1 MASYKIYQ
9 SGNNLEIY
17 EFEHMQDD
25 TGVDAL
31 KEYNALKEEYAYLQI
46 AFKSYVATIDRLQK
60 KAIEYYEQTGVIYSD
75 VIAKVRR
82 DNYDMLKRYS
92 ELARYFADR
101 EEKKE
106 LSVSEKDALKVKR
119 RYQTLRDNA
128 NNLKRMI
135 RAYFSYKAFMVTL
148 TYSDKY
154 ACTAEQI
161 DKSDRRV
168 RAMWEK
174 LRKVYPD
181 VQFAGVRELQKKRG
195 VIHYHYIVESSIF
208 YDSYKESGAAINKRK
223 NDAHKMFE
231 NQFEKDYWKFG
242 FVDVR
247 NVVGID
253 DTGAYLAKYMTKAKI
268 KEMEWLENRRL
279 ILRSENIKKIE
290 PVADSTLVGMVAENI
305 EDIKIIAQTNIIDN
319 RERKSVFCNGYES
332 QYTGQVYYMEIHLD
346 RLTEKEKNALH
357 ELLDR
362 LE

>member
-1 MASYKIYQ
+1 MASYKVYQ

-17 EFEHMQDD
+17 EFEHMQTED
-25 TGVDAL
+25 GVEAL
-31 KEYNALKEEYAYLQI
+31 KEYNQLKDEYEYLKI
-46 AFKSYVATIDRLQK
+46 AFKNYVATIDRLQK
-60 KAIEYYEQTGVIYSD
+60 KAIDYYERTGVIYSD
-75 VIAKVRR
+75 VISKVRK
-82 DNYDMLKRYS
+82 DNYDMVVRYG
-92 ELARYFADR
+92 ELTRYFEGR

-174 LRKVYPD
+174 LRKVYGPD
-181 VQFAGVRELQKKRG
+181 IQFAGVRELQKKRG
-195 VIHYHYIVESSIF
+195 VIHYHYIVESSVF

-231 NQFEKDYWKFG
+231 NQFEKDFWKFG
-242 FVDVR
+242 FVDIR

-290 PVADSTLVGMVAENI
+290 PVGDSIVSLVAENI
-305 EDIKIIAQTNIIDN
+305 EDIKIIAQMNIIDN
-319 RERKSVFCNGYES
+319 RERKSIFSNGYES
-332 QYTGQVYYMEIHLD
+332 QYTGQVYYFELHLE
-346 RLTEKEKNALH
+346 RLTDKEKNSLQK
-357 ELLDR
+357 LLDS